1 MITSTA
7 LSQFYGIV
15 LAVTGLGILLNRDHF
30 HKVVDNI
37 CKSSGLQYLVALVS
51 LVLGTVIVINHN
63 VWHKDW
69 TVVLTIL
76 GWVMLFDGVVR
87 MLFPAAM
94 INMNKA
100 EGKKNSVTAL
110 SIIMLIV
117 GLVLIYF
124 GFKL

>member
-7 LSQFYGIV
+7 LSQFYGVV

-30 HKVVDNI
+30 HKVVDNV
-37 CKSSGLQYLVALVS
+37 CKNQGAQFLLAMLS
-51 LVLGTVIVINHN
+51 LLLGTIIVINHN
-63 VWHKDW
+63 IWHKDW
-69 TVVLTIL
+69 TAIVTIV

-110 SIIMLIV
+110 SVIMLIV
-117 GLVLIYF
+117 GLVLVYY
-124 GFKL
+124 GFNL